1 MSLKTKAL
9 ISSVTN
15 LSDARFATGMGVDFI
30 GFNIDENARD
40 AISLTDFTAITAWL
54 EGPTMVGETS
64 KIISKEKALELAQSF
79 ELGYMISDSEEQIEV
94 FKSSG
99 MTTFLR
105 TEIIS
110 IGELENITTVAD
122 HIIVETAQDFTIEDF
137 NHLDLQKPVFTAN
150 SFNSGNINDWIEQ
163 TNITGIELRGSEEIR
178 TGFVD
183 LDEMADILEAIEIY

>member
-1 MSLKTKAL
+1 MPLKTKAL

-30 GFNIDENARD
+30 GFNIDKNAND

-54 EGPTMVGETS
+54 EGPIMVGETS
-64 KIISKEKALELAQSF
+64 KITSKEKALKLAEAF
-79 ELGYMISDSEEQIEV
+79 ELSHMISDSEEQIEV
-94 FKSSG
+94 FKSAG

-122 HIIVETAQDFTIEDF
+122 HIIVETAQDFSIENF
-137 NHLDLQKPVFTAN
+137 NDLDLQKPIFIAN
-150 SFNSGNINDWIEQ
+150 SFDAQNINDWIAQ
-163 TNITGIELRGSEEIR
+163 TKITGIGLRGSEQIR

-183 LDEMADILEAIEIY
+183 LDEMADILEAIETY

>member
-1 MSLKTKAL
+1 MPLKTKAL

-30 GFNIDENARD
+30 GFNIDENAND

-54 EGPTMVGETS
+54 EGPIMVGETS
-64 KIISKEKALELAQSF
+64 KITSKEKALKLAKAF
-79 ELGYMISDSEEQIEV
+79 ELTHMISDSEEQIEV
-94 FKSSG
+94 FKSAE

-122 HIIVETAQDFTIEDF
+122 HIIVETAQDFSIENF
-137 NHLDLQKPVFTAN
+137 NDLDLQKPIFIAN
-150 SFNSGNINDWIEQ
+150 SFDAQNINDWIAQ
-163 TNITGIELRGSEEIR
+163 TKITGIGLRGSEQIR

-183 LDEMADILEAIEIY
+183 LDEMADILEAIETY

>member
-1 MSLKTKAL
+1 MPLKTKAL

-30 GFNIDENARD
+30 GFNIDKNAND

-54 EGPTMVGETS
+54 EGPIMVGETS
-64 KIISKEKALELAQSF
+64 KITSKEKALKLAEAF
-79 ELGYMISDSEEQIEV
+79 ELSHMISDSEEQIEV
-94 FKSSG
+94 FKSAG

-122 HIIVETAQDFTIEDF
+122 HIIVETAQDFSIENF
-137 NHLDLQKPVFTAN
+137 NDLDLQKPIFIAN
-150 SFNSGNINDWIEQ
+150 SFDAQNINDWIAQ
-163 TNITGIELRGSEEIR
+163 TKITGIGLRGSEQIR

>member
-1 MSLKTKAL
+1 MPLKTKAL

-30 GFNIDENARD
+30 GFNIDKNAND

-54 EGPTMVGETS
+54 EGPIMVGETS
-64 KIISKEKALELAQSF
+64 KITSKEKALKLAEAF
-79 ELGYMISDSEEQIEV
+79 ELSHMISDSEEQIEV
-94 FKSSG
+94 FKSAG

-122 HIIVETAQDFTIEDF
+122 HIIVETAQDFSIEDF
-137 NHLDLQKPVFTAN
+137 NNLDLQKPIFIAN
-150 SFNSGNINDWIEQ
+150 SFDAQNINDWIAQ
-163 TNITGIELRGSEEIR
+163 TKITGIGLRGSEQIR